1 MRILYFQ
8 LLANSCADSDCPV
21 ARGNLCGYLGCPVA
35 WCTEFRFEGRGQ
47 LCSQASSVT
56 YLIGKVWTS
65 WYGHKKEER
74 PYGYLVSSSMLGTLS
89 PFARSRP
96 WFRLSSVGAQGA
108 GTHSLGSG
116 TPCSLL
122 QPRRIHGW
130 AIDWGTCW
138 VLILP
143 GGISPM
149 NSGGLYPPWRGQAE
163 WFWIVTWLILPV
175 VICLSQ
181 RLSHACLSVNN
192 SYETANGSLNQLSNT

>member
-1 MRILYFQ
+1 MRILYIQ
-8 LLANSCADSDCPV
+8 LLVNSCADSEFPV
-21 ARGNLCGYLGCPVA
+21 ARGNLCGYLGSPVA

-108 GTHSLGSG
+108 GTHSLGVWNTLFFAAAQENSWLG
-116 TPCSLL
+116 YRLGHLL
-122 QPRRIHGW
+122 GAHPPRRNQSDELRRLGP
-130 AIDWGTCW
+130 
-138 VLILP
+138 VLAGP
-143 GGISPM
+143 G
-149 NSGGLYPPWRGQAE
+149 
-163 WFWIVTWLILPV
+163 
-175 VICLSQ
+175 
-181 RLSHACLSVNN
+181 
-192 SYETANGSLNQLSNT
+192 